1 MNYIRTRIFRIQYS
15 YSRKHKEKE
24 KERLFEQ
31 EYRIL
36 RVNSASLR
44 QSESNVGGRRR
55 APGLAR

>member
-44 QSESNVGGRRR
+44 QSESNVGGRR
-55 APGLAR
+55 